1 VAKKHPRQAKHNDHL
16 VPPLRGEE
24 KEAVTLARLNFADE
38 QMIDKTFL
46 VRFKPPALSTQPVIA
61 AIAEIR
67 GEHLVLLNAE
77 GKLAALFLLDLV
89 ESWVEVQ
96 S

>member
-1 VAKKHPRQAKHNDHL
+1 
-16 VPPLRGEE
+16 
-24 KEAVTLARLNFADE
+24 
-38 QMIDKTFL
+38 MIDKTFL
-46 VRFKPPALSTQPVIA
+46 VRFKPPELSTQLVTA
-61 AIAEIR
+61 VRAEIR

-89 ESWVEVQ
+89 DSWVEVQ